1 MFVGLFLTYDIITCR
16 MISDFI
22 FRSISYLPVG
32 QSTVS
37 PNVCLEISET
47 SFGGVKCTHRER
59 ISGQEN
65 YLSKQT
71 LLSKKWKCY
80 GYLSKPISL
89 NEEV

>member
-37 PNVCLEISET
+37 HNDKACYVLQYNVLA
-47 SFGGVKCTHRER
+47 
-59 ISGQEN
+59 
-65 YLSKQT
+65 YL
-71 LLSKKWKCY
+71 
-80 GYLSKPISL
+80 
-89 NEEV
+89 